1 MSAPLRVVAADPS
14 PESAPAPTTGASLSE
29 RVRALQ
35 AEARR
40 LAGEHVEAL
49 AGSLLETQR
58 LAAEI
63 AEGGDI
69 YPPGVRDLAT
79 RLCEESAAK
88 AQTLAAIM
96 GRL

>member
-1 MSAPLRVVAADPS
+1 VVAADPNID
-14 PESAPAPTTGASLSE
+14 APAAPAAGADLAE

-40 LAGEHVEAL
+40 LAGQHVEAL
-49 AGSLLETQR
+49 AASLVETQR

-63 AEGGDI
+63 AAGGEA
-69 YPPGVRDLAT
+69 YPPGVRDLAA

-96 GRL
+96 GRI